1 MAEKLAAAKINIK
14 CTYASTTG
22 AGGSAQVILV
32 VPNPDKAERAL
43 A

>member
-1 MAEKLAAAKINIK
+1 MHLRQHRR
-14 CTYASTTG
+14 G
-22 AGGSAQVILV
+22 RGSAQVILV